1 MELSDCNISCHIH
14 VDHRRKVTIYLR
26 VLSIFKPLDHFFV
39 CGQYLNII
47 IYNIGLYARTM

>member
-1 MELSDCNISCHIH
+1 MELSGCNISCHIH
-14 VDHRRKVTIYLR
+14 VDHRRKVTISLR

-39 CGQYLNII
+39 CSQYLNII